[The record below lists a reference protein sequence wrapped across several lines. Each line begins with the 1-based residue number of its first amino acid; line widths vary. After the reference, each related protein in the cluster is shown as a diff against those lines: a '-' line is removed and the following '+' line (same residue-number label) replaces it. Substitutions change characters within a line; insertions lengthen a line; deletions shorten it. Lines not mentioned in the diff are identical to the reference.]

1 MTNPYPHSYRG
12 AAIAATLL
20 TIPTL
25 IWLLPILSP
34 SKIQPVLAT
43 TQVAQ
48 QPTPPFPLDGKPVYV
63 NRNNQWQEAL
73 LVGYAWNSR
82 SGFVYNVQY
91 ASNNQQEKGVAIER
105 ILTLTEAQKRGIAK
119 TAYDLSSPAGM
130 QQMLSAHND
139 WRKRYG
145 VPTLTWS
152 PQLASYAQAWAEKL
166 LKENRF
172 EHRPNSPYGENLASA
187 WGQQLSPER
196 VVRMWGEE
204 VNDYDY
210 ATNSCKPGKMCGHY
224 TQVVWKTTQ
233 QVGCGMARGNGKE
246 IWVCNY
252 NPPGNFTGRK
262 PY

>member
-1 MTNPYPHSYRG
+1 MTNSYPRSYQG

-20 TIPTL
+20 TIPTM
-25 IWLLPILSP
+25 IGLLPMLLP
-34 SKIQPVLAT
+34 SQPQPALAT

-48 QPTPPFPLDGKPVYV
+48 KSTPPFPLDGKPVYV

-91 ASNNQQEKGVAIER
+91 TNNSQQEKGVGVDR
-105 ILTLTEAQKRGIAK
+105 ILSLTEAQKRGIAK
-119 TAYDLSSPAGM
+119 TAYDLASQAGM

-145 VPTLTWS
+145 VPALTWS
-152 PQLASYAQAWAEKL
+152 PQLATYAQAWAEKL
-166 LKENRF
+166 LRENRF
-172 EHRPNSPYGENLASA
+172 EHRQNSPYGENLASA

-204 VNDYDY
+204 VKDYDY

-252 NPPGNFTGRK
+252 NPPGNFVGRK